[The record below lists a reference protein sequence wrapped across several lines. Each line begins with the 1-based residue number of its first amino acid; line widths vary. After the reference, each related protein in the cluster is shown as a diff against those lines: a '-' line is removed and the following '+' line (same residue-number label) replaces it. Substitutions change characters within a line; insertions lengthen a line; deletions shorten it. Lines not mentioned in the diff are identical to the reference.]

1 VTGRPISRD
10 GPRLLAEVE
19 ANEGVDSSLP
29 RPCPGPRSEPAACA
43 GAGAGQDSCDAQLAR
58 LRHAPNHRPYPP
70 LPAKQPTHLEQ
81 FSRLYGPEPLPSDK
95 PVVLVEEN
103 GHSRWRRHRSRSMA
117 TIEWLPKYAPG
128 LNDSEAVWSDLRIIS
143 PLVHST
149 AQSNRRWTRS
159 NHERMALP
167 LATHE
172 YLPR

>member
-1 VTGRPISRD
+1 VPAPGQAKTVAM
-10 GPRLLAEVE
+10 L
-19 ANEGVDSSLP
+19 SSLDYVTRQIIVHT
-29 RPCPGPRSEPAACA
+29 RPSLRS
-43 GAGAGQDSCDAQLAR
+43 
-58 LRHAPNHRPYPP
+58 
-70 LPAKQPTHLEQ
+70 
-81 FSRLYGPEPLPSDK
+81 SRLYGPEPLPSDK
-95 PVVLVEEN
+95 RVVLVEEN